1 MKKKEKE
8 KRKKGRKKKGGSG
21 YEKQGYTLKETGA
34 KEFP

>member
-1 MKKKEKE
+1 MKKRGRKKE
-8 KRKKGRKKKGGSG
+8 KKGRKKKGGSG